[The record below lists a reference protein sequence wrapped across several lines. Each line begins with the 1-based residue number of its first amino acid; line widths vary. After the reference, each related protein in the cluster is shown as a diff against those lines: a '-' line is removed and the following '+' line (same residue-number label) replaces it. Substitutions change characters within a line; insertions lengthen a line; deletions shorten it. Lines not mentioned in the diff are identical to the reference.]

1 MTNKIQRSID
11 LAVGGKLALELKPDY
26 CLRAARQLVEDANDW
41 NGGDFFTRIN
51 FWAYRTPENLRD
63 APTIPWA
70 RSVENAFI
78 QQGMTVPLAEARAG
92 DLVFSRV
99 PIKQGHIGTLGTG
112 PDGKLWVL
120 ENATVRRGRSLGGA
134 LNWVP
139 LSKWGA
145 PTTVGRLPDAWVFE
159 PDPVPAPAPV
169 PVLVKP
175 KPTAADIRRVVVTNG
190 AGVFIDRTGQRVEL
204 PLGDGRVVIVNATDP
219 DTVWVDLRGGK

>member
-1 MTNKIQRSID
+1 VINKIQRSID
-11 LAVGGKLALELKPDY
+11 LALAGKLALERVPDY

-41 NGGDFFTRIN
+41 DGGVFFDKIT
-51 FWAYRTPENLRD
+51 FWPYRTAENLRI

-78 QQGMTVPLAEARAG
+78 QQGWTVPLAEARAG

-99 PIKQGHIGTLGTG
+99 PAKQGHIGTLGIG

-139 LSKWGA
+139 LSQWGT
-145 PTTVGRLPDAWVFE
+145 PTTVGRLPEAWVFE
-159 PDPVPAPAPV
+159 AEPVPAPV
-169 PVLVKP
+169 VVKP
-175 KPTAADIRRVVVTNG
+175 KPPTPAAQRVVVTDG
-190 AGVFIDRTGQRVEL
+190 HGVFIDRTGQRVEL
-204 PLGDGRVVIVNATDP
+204 PLGDGRVLIVNATDP
-219 DTVWVDLRGGK
+219 DTVWVDLRGAK